1 MFEAARDAKFEDP
14 EQMPWNNQGG
24 GGPWGGGGGG
34 GSNNPWGRGGGGFG
48 GNRPPDLEELL
59 RKSQERFKH
68 VIPGGVFGSW
78 PGLFAVIAAVLLIWY
93 AFGIYRVQP
102 EEQGVELVFGRW
114 TETTPPGLHHN
125 WAWPIG
131 HVEKPKVTRVN
142 RVEVGFRTS
151 FDPSRASSNTRD
163 VSQESLMLTGDEN
176 IIDIKFVVFWVI
188 NDAGK
193 YLFHIRNPE
202 ETVKSAAESA
212 MREIIGKTAF
222 EFARTQGR
230 ANIEAETRQLIQA
243 ILDQYGAGILVTQ
256 VETQGVDP
264 PGSVI
269 EAFRDV
275 QAARADKERAINEA
289 QAYYNEVTQKA
300 AGMAERVVKE
310 AEAYK
315 AEKIA
320 VAEGE
325 GQRFISLYE
334 QYALARDVT
343 RRRLYLETMERVLAD
358 MNKVLVDGGA
368 TASGTVPY
376 LPLTELLNRAHGLT
390 PGPSGTSQDTP
401 PLADQADTGASQ

>member
-1 MFEAARDAKFEDP
+1 
-14 EQMPWNNQGG
+14 MPWNNQGG

-34 GSNNPWGRGGGGFG
+34 GPSNPWGRGGGFG

-59 RKSQERFKH
+59 RKSQDRFRRAM
-68 VIPGGVFGSW
+68 PGGVFGSGR
-78 PGLFAVIAAVLLIWY
+78 GLLLVVLVVLIVWF
-93 AFGIYRVQP
+93 AFGVYRVQP

-114 TETTPPGLHHN
+114 TETTPPGLHYN
-125 WAWPIG
+125 WPAPIG
-131 HVEKPKVTRVN
+131 HVETPKVTRVN

-151 FDPSRASSNTRD
+151 YDASRASSTRD

-193 YLFHIRNPE
+193 FLFHIRNPE

-230 ANIEAETRQLIQA
+230 ARIEAETRQLIQA
-243 ILDQYGAGILVTQ
+243 ILDAYGAGILVTQ

-300 AGMAERVVKE
+300 AGSAERVVKE

-315 AEKIA
+315 QEKVAI
-320 VAEGE
+320 AEGE
-325 GQRFISLYE
+325 AQRFVSLHE
-334 QYALARDVT
+334 QYALARDIT
-343 RRRLYLETMERVLAD
+343 RRRLYLETMEKILGE
-358 MNKVLVDGGA
+358 MNKVLVEGGA

-376 LPLTELLNRAHGLT
+376 LPLTELLNRAHGM
-390 PGPSGTSQDTP
+390 PQAGTAQDASS
-401 PLADQADTGASQ
+401 LGSTGGTQ

>member
-1 MFEAARDAKFEDP
+1 
-14 EQMPWNNQGG
+14 MPWNNQGG
-24 GGPWGGGGGG
+24 GGPWGGGGG

-59 RKSQERFKH
+59 RKSQDRFRR
-68 VIPGGVFGSW
+68 VLPGGVFGSGR
-78 PGLFAVIAAVLLIWY
+78 GLLLVVLAVLLVWV

-102 EEQGVELVFGRW
+102 EEQGVEMVFGKW
-114 TETTPPGLHHN
+114 TETTPPGLHYN
-125 WAWPIG
+125 WPAPIG
-131 HVEKPKVTRVN
+131 HVETPKVTRVN
-142 RVEVGFRTS
+142 RVEVGFRTG
-151 FDPSRASSNTRD
+151 FDANRSTNTTRD
-163 VSQESLMLTGDEN
+163 VAPESLMLTGDEN
-176 IIDIKFVVFWVI
+176 IIDIQFVVFWVI

-193 YLFHIRNPE
+193 FLFHIRNPE

-230 ANIEAETRQLIQA
+230 ANIEAEARELIQA

-256 VETQGVDP
+256 VEMQRVDP
-264 PGSVI
+264 PGNVI

-275 QAARADKERAINEA
+275 QAARAYKERAINEA

-300 AGMAERVVKE
+300 AGTAERVVKE

-315 AEKIA
+315 LEKVA
-320 VAEGE
+320 VAKGE
-325 GQRFISLYE
+325 AQRFVALYE
-334 QYALARDVT
+334 QYSVARDVT

-358 MNKVLVDGGA
+358 MNKVLVESGA

-376 LPLTELLNRAHGLT
+376 LPLTELLNRPRGA
-390 PGPSGTSQDTP
+390 PQESSGTGNEAPALAGQAGAGDSQ
-401 PLADQADTGASQ
+401 

>member
-1 MFEAARDAKFEDP
+1 
-14 EQMPWNNQGG
+14 MPSNNQGG

-34 GSNNPWGRGGGGFG
+34 PNNPWGRGGGFG

-59 RKSQERFKH
+59 RKSQDRFRR
-68 VIPGGVFGSW
+68 VLPGGVFGSGR
-78 PGLFAVIAAVLLIWY
+78 GLVLVLLAVLLIWF
-93 AFGIYRVQP
+93 AFGMYRVQP

-114 TETTPPGLHHN
+114 TETTPPGLHYN
-125 WAWPIG
+125 WPAPIG
-131 HVEKPKVTRVN
+131 QVEKPKVTRVN

-151 FDPSRASSNTRD
+151 YDNTRSSSTRE
-163 VSQESLMLTGDEN
+163 VNQESLMLTGDEN

-193 YLFHIRNPE
+193 FLFHIRNPE

-230 ANIEAETRQLIQA
+230 ANIEAEARQLIQS
-243 ILDQYGAGILVTQ
+243 ILDQYGAGIQITQ

-264 PGSVI
+264 PASVI

-300 AGMAERVVKE
+300 AGTAERVVKE

-315 AEKIA
+315 LEKIA
-320 VAEGE
+320 IAEGE
-325 GQRFISLYE
+325 AQRFVALYD

-358 MNKVLVDGGA
+358 MNKVLVESGA

-376 LPLTELLNRAHGLT
+376 LPLTELLNRNHGLT
-390 PGPSGTSQDTP
+390 PGSPGSAQETP
-401 PLADQADTGASQ
+401 AATDQAVTGASQ

>member
-1 MFEAARDAKFEDP
+1 
-14 EQMPWNNQGG
+14 MPWNSQGG

-34 GSNNPWGRGGGGFG
+34 SNPWGRGGGFG

-59 RKSQERFKH
+59 RKSQERFKRAL
-68 VIPGGVFGSW
+68 PGGVFGSGR
-78 PGLFAVIAAVLLIWY
+78 GLFLVVLAVLIVWF

-102 EEQGVELVFGRW
+102 EEQGVELVFGKW
-114 TETTPPGLHHN
+114 TETTTPGLHYN
-125 WAWPIG
+125 WPAPIG
-131 HVEKPKVTRVN
+131 HVETPKVTRVN
-142 RVEVGFRTS
+142 RVEVGFRTGY
-151 FDPSRASSNTRD
+151 DPSRGTSSRD

-176 IIDIKFVVFWVI
+176 IIDIQFVAFWII

-202 ETVKSAAESA
+202 ETVQNAAESA
-212 MREIIGKTAF
+212 MREIIGKTTF

-230 ANIEAETRQLIQA
+230 AKIELEARQLMQQ
-243 ILDQYGAGILVTQ
+243 ILDLYGAGIQITQ
-256 VETQGVDP
+256 VEMQRVDP

-300 AGMAERVVKE
+300 GGAAERVIKE

-320 VAEGE
+320 VAQGE
-325 GQRFISLYE
+325 AQRFTEIYV
-334 QYALARDVT
+334 QYAQARDIT
-343 RRRLYLETMERVLAD
+343 RRRIYLETMERILGD
-358 MNKVLVDGGA
+358 MNTVLVEGGA

-376 LPLTELLNRAHGLT
+376 LPLTELLNRSHGLSQ
-390 PGPSGTSQDTP
+390 GPLGADLGSSSSAAQASSGGTQ
-401 PLADQADTGASQ
+401 

>member
-1 MFEAARDAKFEDP
+1 LGN
-14 EQMPWNNQGG
+14 MPWNSQGG

-34 GSNNPWGRGGGGFG
+34 SNPWGRGGGFG

-59 RKSQERFKH
+59 RKSQERFKRAL
-68 VIPGGVFGSW
+68 PGGVFGSGR
-78 PGLFAVIAAVLLIWY
+78 GLFLVVLAVLIVWF

-102 EEQGVELVFGRW
+102 EEQGVELVFGKW
-114 TETTPPGLHHN
+114 TETTTPGLHYN
-125 WAWPIG
+125 WPAPIG
-131 HVEKPKVTRVN
+131 HVETPKVTRVN
-142 RVEVGFRTS
+142 RVEVGFRTGY
-151 FDPSRASSNTRD
+151 DPSRGTSSRD

-176 IIDIKFVVFWVI
+176 IIDIQFVAFWII

-202 ETVKSAAESA
+202 ETVQNAAESA
-212 MREIIGKTAF
+212 MREIIGKTTF

-230 ANIEAETRQLIQA
+230 AKIELEARQLMQQ
-243 ILDQYGAGILVTQ
+243 ILDLYGAGIQITQ
-256 VETQGVDP
+256 VEMQRVDP

-300 AGMAERVVKE
+300 GGAAERVIKE

-320 VAEGE
+320 VAQGE
-325 GQRFISLYE
+325 AQRFTEIYV
-334 QYALARDVT
+334 QYAQARDIT
-343 RRRLYLETMERVLAD
+343 RRRIYLETMERILGD
-358 MNKVLVDGGA
+358 MNKVLVEGGA

-376 LPLTELLNRAHGLT
+376 LPLTELLNRSHGLSQ
-390 PGPSGTSQDTP
+390 GPLGADLGSSSSAAQASSGGTQ
-401 PLADQADTGASQ
+401 

>member
-1 MFEAARDAKFEDP
+1 
-14 EQMPWNNQGG
+14 MPWNSQGG

-34 GSNNPWGRGGGGFG
+34 SNPWGRGGGFG

-59 RKSQERFKH
+59 RKSQERFKRAL
-68 VIPGGVFGSW
+68 PGGVFGSGR
-78 PGLFAVIAAVLLIWY
+78 GLFLVVLAVLIVWF

-102 EEQGVELVFGRW
+102 EEQGVELVFGKW
-114 TETTPPGLHHN
+114 TESTTPGLHYN
-125 WAWPIG
+125 WPAPIG
-131 HVEKPKVTRVN
+131 HVETPKVTRVN
-142 RVEVGFRTS
+142 RVEVGFRTGY
-151 FDPSRASSNTRD
+151 DPSRGTSSRD

-176 IIDIKFVVFWVI
+176 IIDIQFVAFWII

-202 ETVKSAAESA
+202 ETVQNAAESA
-212 MREIIGKTAF
+212 MREIIGKTTF

-230 ANIEAETRQLIQA
+230 AKIELEARQLMQQ
-243 ILDQYGAGILVTQ
+243 ILDLYGAGIQITQ
-256 VETQGVDP
+256 VEMQRVDP

-300 AGMAERVVKE
+300 GGAAERVIKE

-320 VAEGE
+320 VAQGE
-325 GQRFISLYE
+325 AQRFTEIYV
-334 QYALARDVT
+334 QYAQARDIT
-343 RRRLYLETMERVLAD
+343 RRRIYLETMERILGD
-358 MNKVLVDGGA
+358 MNKVLVEGGA

-376 LPLTELLNRAHGLT
+376 LPLTELLNRSHGLSQ
-390 PGPSGTSQDTP
+390 GPLGADLGSSSSAAQASSGGTQ
-401 PLADQADTGASQ
+401 

>member
-1 MFEAARDAKFEDP
+1 
-14 EQMPWNNQGG
+14 MPWNNQGG

-34 GSNNPWGRGGGGFG
+34 GPSNPWGRGGGFG

-59 RKSQERFKH
+59 RKSQDRFRRAM
-68 VIPGGVFGSW
+68 PGGVFGSGR
-78 PGLFAVIAAVLLIWY
+78 GLLLVVLVVLIVWF
-93 AFGIYRVQP
+93 AFGVYRVQP
-102 EEQGVELVFGRW
+102 EEQGVELVFGKW
-114 TETTPPGLHHN
+114 TETTPPGLHYN
-125 WAWPIG
+125 WPAPIG
-131 HVEKPKVTRVN
+131 HVETPKVTRVN

-151 FDPSRASSNTRD
+151 YDASRASSTRD

-193 YLFHIRNPE
+193 FLFHIRNPE

-230 ANIEAETRQLIQA
+230 ANIEAEARQLIQS
-243 ILDQYGAGILVTQ
+243 ILDQYGAGIQITQ

-264 PGSVI
+264 PASVI

-300 AGMAERVVKE
+300 AGTAERVVKE

-315 AEKIA
+315 LEKIA
-320 VAEGE
+320 IAEGE
-325 GQRFISLYE
+325 AQRFVALYD

-358 MNKVLVDGGA
+358 MNKVLVESGA

-376 LPLTELLNRAHGLT
+376 LPLTELLNRNHGLT
-390 PGPSGTSQDTP
+390 PGSPGSAQETP
-401 PLADQADTGASQ
+401 AATDQAVTGASQ

>member
-1 MFEAARDAKFEDP
+1 
-14 EQMPWNNQGG
+14 
-24 GGPWGGGGGG
+24 
-34 GSNNPWGRGGGGFG
+34 
-48 GNRPPDLEELL
+48 
-59 RKSQERFKH
+59 
-68 VIPGGVFGSW
+68 VFGSW
-78 PGLFAVIAAVLLIWY
+78 RGLLLVALAVLVIWF

-114 TETTPPGLHHN
+114 IETTPPGLHYN
-125 WAWPIG
+125 WPAPIG
-131 HVEKPKVTRVN
+131 HVELPKVTRVN

-151 FDPSRASSNTRD
+151 LDTTRTVNTRE
-163 VSQESLMLTGDEN
+163 VNQESLMLTGDEN

-193 YLFHIRNPE
+193 FLFHIRNPE

-230 ANIEAETRQLIQA
+230 ANIESEARQLIQA
-243 ILDQYGAGILVTQ
+243 ILDQYGAGIQVTQ

-264 PGSVI
+264 PASVI

-300 AGMAERVVKE
+300 AGTAERVVKE

-325 GQRFISLYE
+325 AQRFVSLYE
-334 QYALARDVT
+334 QYALAQDVT
-343 RRRLYLETMERVLAD
+343 RRRIYLETMEGILAN

-376 LPLTELLNRAHGLT
+376 LPLTELLNRAHGMNQ
-390 PGPSGTSQDTP
+390 GGSGNGQEQPSGTS
-401 PLADQADTGASQ
+401 ATGASQ

>member
-1 MFEAARDAKFEDP
+1 
-14 EQMPWNNQGG
+14 MPWNNQGG
-24 GGPWGGGGGG
+24 GGPWGGGGG

-59 RKSQERFKH
+59 RKSQDRFRR
-68 VIPGGVFGSW
+68 VLPGGVFGSGR
-78 PGLFAVIAAVLLIWY
+78 GLLLVVLAVLLIWV

-102 EEQGVELVFGRW
+102 EEQGVEMVFGKW
-114 TETTPPGLHHN
+114 TETTPPGLHYN
-125 WAWPIG
+125 WPAPIG
-131 HVEKPKVTRVN
+131 HIETPKVTRVN

-151 FDPSRASSNTRD
+151 FDANRSTNTTRD
-163 VSQESLMLTGDEN
+163 VAPESLMLTGDEN
-176 IIDIKFVVFWVI
+176 IIDIQFVVFWVI

-193 YLFHIRNPE
+193 FLFHIRNPE

-230 ANIEAETRQLIQA
+230 ANIEAEARELIQA

-256 VETQGVDP
+256 VEMQRVDP
-264 PGSVI
+264 PGNVI

-300 AGMAERVVKE
+300 AGTAERVVKE

-315 AEKIA
+315 LEKVA
-320 VAEGE
+320 VAKGE
-325 GQRFISLYE
+325 AQRFVALYE
-334 QYALARDVT
+334 QYSVARDVT

-358 MNKVLVDGGA
+358 MNKVLVESGA

-376 LPLTELLNRAHGLT
+376 LPLTELLNRPRVAT
-390 PGPSGTSQDTP
+390 QESSGTGNEAPALAGQAGAGDSQ
-401 PLADQADTGASQ
+401 

>member
-1 MFEAARDAKFEDP
+1 
-14 EQMPWNNQGG
+14 MPWNNQGG

-34 GSNNPWGRGGGGFG
+34 PNNPWGRGGGFG

-59 RKSQERFKH
+59 RKSQDRFRR
-68 VIPGGVFGSW
+68 VLPGGVFGSGR
-78 PGLFAVIAAVLLIWY
+78 GLVLVLLAVLLIWF
-93 AFGIYRVQP
+93 AFGMYRVQP

-114 TETTPPGLHHN
+114 TETTPPGLHYN
-125 WAWPIG
+125 WPAPIG
-131 HVEKPKVTRVN
+131 QVEKPKVTRVN

-151 FDPSRASSNTRD
+151 YDNTRSSSTRE
-163 VSQESLMLTGDEN
+163 VNQESLMLTGDEN

-193 YLFHIRNPE
+193 FLFRIRNPE

-230 ANIEAETRQLIQA
+230 ANIEAEARQLIQS
-243 ILDQYGAGILVTQ
+243 ILDQYGAGIQITQ

-264 PGSVI
+264 PASVI

-300 AGMAERVVKE
+300 AGTAERVVKE

-315 AEKIA
+315 LEKIA
-320 VAEGE
+320 IAEGE
-325 GQRFISLYE
+325 AQRFVALYD

-358 MNKVLVDGGA
+358 MNKVLVESGA

-376 LPLTELLNRAHGLT
+376 LPLTELLNRNHGLT
-390 PGPSGTSQDTP
+390 PGSPGSAQETP
-401 PLADQADTGASQ
+401 AATDQAVTGASQ

>member
-1 MFEAARDAKFEDP
+1 
-14 EQMPWNNQGG
+14 MPWNSQGG
-24 GGPWGGGGGG
+24 GGPWGGGGG
-34 GSNNPWGRGGGGFG
+34 SNPWGRGGGFG

-59 RKSQERFKH
+59 RKSQERFKRAL
-68 VIPGGVFGSW
+68 PGGVFGSGR
-78 PGLFAVIAAVLLIWY
+78 GLFLVVLAVLIVWF

-102 EEQGVELVFGRW
+102 EEQGVELVFGKW
-114 TETTPPGLHHN
+114 TETTTPGLHYN
-125 WAWPIG
+125 WPAPIG
-131 HVEKPKVTRVN
+131 HVETPKVTRVN
-142 RVEVGFRTS
+142 RVEVGFRTGY
-151 FDPSRASSNTRD
+151 DPSRGTSSRD

-176 IIDIKFVVFWVI
+176 IIDIQFVAFWII

-202 ETVKSAAESA
+202 ETVQNAAESA
-212 MREIIGKTAF
+212 MREIIGKTTF

-230 ANIEAETRQLIQA
+230 AKIESEARQLMQQ
-243 ILDQYGAGILVTQ
+243 ILDLYGAGIQITQ
-256 VETQGVDP
+256 VEMQRVDP

-300 AGMAERVVKE
+300 GGAAERVIKE

-320 VAEGE
+320 VAQGE
-325 GQRFISLYE
+325 AQRFTEIYV
-334 QYALARDVT
+334 QYAQARDIT
-343 RRRLYLETMERVLAD
+343 RRRIYLETMERILGD
-358 MNKVLVDGGA
+358 MNKVLVEGGA

-376 LPLTELLNRAHGLT
+376 LPLTELLNRSHGLSQ
-390 PGPSGTSQDTP
+390 GPLGADLGSSSSAGQASSGGTQ
-401 PLADQADTGASQ
+401 

>member
-1 MFEAARDAKFEDP
+1 
-14 EQMPWNNQGG
+14 MPWNSQGG

-34 GSNNPWGRGGGGFG
+34 SNPWGRGGGFG

-59 RKSQERFKH
+59 RKSQERFKRAL
-68 VIPGGVFGSW
+68 PGGVFGSGR
-78 PGLFAVIAAVLLIWY
+78 GLFLVVLAVLIVWF

-102 EEQGVELVFGRW
+102 EEQGVELVFGKW
-114 TETTPPGLHHN
+114 TETTTPGLHYN
-125 WAWPIG
+125 WPAPIG
-131 HVEKPKVTRVN
+131 HVETPKVTRVN
-142 RVEVGFRTS
+142 RVEVGFRTGY
-151 FDPSRASSNTRD
+151 DPSRGTSSRD

-176 IIDIKFVVFWVI
+176 IIDIQFVAFWII

-202 ETVKSAAESA
+202 ETVQNAAESA
-212 MREIIGKTAF
+212 MREIIGKTTF

-230 ANIEAETRQLIQA
+230 AKIELEARQLMQQ
-243 ILDQYGAGILVTQ
+243 ILDLYGAGIQITQ
-256 VETQGVDP
+256 VEMQRVDP

-300 AGMAERVVKE
+300 GGAAERVIKE

-320 VAEGE
+320 VAQGE
-325 GQRFISLYE
+325 AQRFTEIYV
-334 QYALARDVT
+334 QYAQARDIT
-343 RRRLYLETMERVLAD
+343 RRRIYLEPMERILGD
-358 MNKVLVDGGA
+358 MNKVLVEGGA

-376 LPLTELLNRAHGLT
+376 LPLTELLNRSHGLSQ
-390 PGPSGTSQDTP
+390 GPLGADLGSSSSAAQASSGGTQ
-401 PLADQADTGASQ
+401 

>member
-1 MFEAARDAKFEDP
+1 
-14 EQMPWNNQGG
+14 MPWNNQGG

-34 GSNNPWGRGGGGFG
+34 GPSNPWGRGGGFG

-59 RKSQERFKH
+59 RKSQDRFRRAM
-68 VIPGGVFGSW
+68 PGGVFGSGR
-78 PGLFAVIAAVLLIWY
+78 GLLLVVLVVLIVWF
-93 AFGIYRVQP
+93 AFGVYRVQP
-102 EEQGVELVFGRW
+102 EEQGVELVFGKW
-114 TETTPPGLHHN
+114 TETTPPGLHYN
-125 WAWPIG
+125 WPAPIG
-131 HVEKPKVTRVN
+131 HVETPKVTRVN

-151 FDPSRASSNTRD
+151 YDASRASSTRD

-193 YLFHIRNPE
+193 FLFHIRNPE

-230 ANIEAETRQLIQA
+230 ARIEAETRQLIQV
-243 ILDQYGAGILVTQ
+243 ILDAYGAGILVTQ

-264 PGSVI
+264 PGNVI

-300 AGMAERVVKE
+300 AGSAERVVKE

-315 AEKIA
+315 QEKVAI
-320 VAEGE
+320 AEGE
-325 GQRFISLYE
+325 AQRFISLHE
-334 QYALARDVT
+334 QYALARDIT
-343 RRRLYLETMERVLAD
+343 RRRLYLETMEKILGE
-358 MNKVLVDGGA
+358 MNKVLVEGGA

-376 LPLTELLNRAHGLT
+376 LPLTELLNRAHGM
-390 PGPSGTSQDTP
+390 PQGGTAQDASS
-401 PLADQADTGASQ
+401 LGTGGTQ

>member
-1 MFEAARDAKFEDP
+1 
-14 EQMPWNNQGG
+14 MPWNNQGG

-34 GSNNPWGRGGGGFG
+34 SNNPWGRGGGFG

-59 RKSQERFKH
+59 RRSQDRFKR
-68 VIPGGVFGSW
+68 ILPGGVFGSGR
-78 PGLFAVIAAVLLIWY
+78 GLLLVVLGALIVWF

-114 TETTPPGLHHN
+114 TETTPPGLHYN
-125 WAWPIG
+125 WPAPIG
-131 HVEKPKVTRVN
+131 HVETPKVTRVN

-151 FDPSRASSNTRD
+151 YDSTRSTSTRD

-176 IIDIKFVVFWVI
+176 IIDIQFVVFWVI

-193 YLFHIRNPE
+193 FLFHVRNPE
-202 ETVKSAAESA
+202 DTVKSAAESA
-212 MREIIGKTAF
+212 MREILGKTAF

-230 ANIEAETRQLIQA
+230 ARIEAEARQLIQS

-256 VETQGVDP
+256 VEMQRVDP

-289 QAYYNEVTQKA
+289 QAYFNEVTQKA
-300 AGMAERVVKE
+300 AGTAERVIKE

-315 AEKIA
+315 LEKVAIA
-320 VAEGE
+320 QGE
-325 GQRFISLYE
+325 AQRFIALYQ
-334 QYALARDVT
+334 QYDLARDVT

-358 MNKVLVDGGA
+358 MNKVLVEGGA

-376 LPLTELLNRAHGLT
+376 LPLTELLNRTHGLT
-390 PGPSGTSQDTP
+390 PGPAAGQDSS
-401 PLADQADTGASQ
+401 ASDESATGASQ

>member
-1 MFEAARDAKFEDP
+1 
-14 EQMPWNNQGG
+14 MPWNSQGG
-24 GGPWGGGGGG
+24 GGPWGGGGG
-34 GSNNPWGRGGGGFG
+34 SNPWGRGGGFG

-59 RKSQERFKH
+59 RKSQERFKRAL
-68 VIPGGVFGSW
+68 PGGVFGSGR
-78 PGLFAVIAAVLLIWY
+78 GLFLVVLAVLIVWF

-102 EEQGVELVFGRW
+102 EEQGVELVFGKW
-114 TETTPPGLHHN
+114 TETTTPGLHYN
-125 WAWPIG
+125 WPAPIG
-131 HVEKPKVTRVN
+131 HVETPKVTRVN
-142 RVEVGFRTS
+142 RVEVGFRTGY
-151 FDPSRASSNTRD
+151 DPSRGTSSRD

-176 IIDIKFVVFWVI
+176 IIDIQFVAFWII

-202 ETVKSAAESA
+202 ETVQNAAESA
-212 MREIIGKTAF
+212 MREIIGKTTF

-230 ANIEAETRQLIQA
+230 AKIESEARQLMQQ
-243 ILDQYGAGILVTQ
+243 ILDLYGAGIQITQ
-256 VETQGVDP
+256 VEMQRVDP

-300 AGMAERVVKE
+300 GGAAERVIKE

-320 VAEGE
+320 VAQGE
-325 GQRFISLYE
+325 AQRFTEIYV
-334 QYALARDVT
+334 QYAQARDIT
-343 RRRLYLETMERVLAD
+343 RRRIYLETMERILGD
-358 MNKVLVDGGA
+358 MNKVLVEGGA

-376 LPLTELLNRAHGLT
+376 LPLTELLNRSHGLSQ
-390 PGPSGTSQDTP
+390 GPLGADLGSSSSAAQASSGGTQ
-401 PLADQADTGASQ
+401 

>member
-1 MFEAARDAKFEDP
+1 
-14 EQMPWNNQGG
+14 MPWNNQGG
-24 GGPWGGGGGG
+24 GGPWGGGGG

-59 RKSQERFKH
+59 RKSQDRFRR
-68 VIPGGVFGSW
+68 VMPGGVFGSW
-78 PGLFAVIAAVLLIWY
+78 RGLVLVALVVLLIWF

-114 TETTPPGLHHN
+114 TETTPPGLHYN
-125 WAWPIG
+125 WPAPIG
-131 HVEKPKVTRVN
+131 HVELPKVTRVN

-151 FDPSRASSNTRD
+151 FDSGRSTTSTRD

-176 IIDIKFVVFWVI
+176 IIDIQFVVFWVI

-193 YLFHIRNPE
+193 FLFQIRNPE

-212 MREIIGKTAF
+212 MREILGKTAF

-230 ANIEAETRQLIQA
+230 ANIEAEARQLIQA
-243 ILDQYGAGILVTQ
+243 ILDQYGSGILVTQ
-256 VETQGVDP
+256 VEMQRVDP
-264 PGSVI
+264 PGNVI

-300 AGMAERVVKE
+300 AGTAERVIKE

-315 AEKIA
+315 LEKVA
-320 VAEGE
+320 VAKGE
-325 GQRFISLYE
+325 AQRFVALYD
-334 QYALARDVT
+334 QYSVARDVT

-358 MNKVLVDGGA
+358 MNKVLVESGA

-376 LPLTELLNRAHGLT
+376 LPLTELLNRSHGVT
-390 PGPSGTSQDTP
+390 QESSGTGQEAPALAGQAGAGDT
-401 PLADQADTGASQ
+401 Q

>member
-1 MFEAARDAKFEDP
+1 
-14 EQMPWNNQGG
+14 MPWNSQGG
-24 GGPWGGGGGG
+24 GGPWGGGG
-34 GSNNPWGRGGGGFG
+34 SNPWGRGGGFG

-59 RKSQERFKH
+59 RKSQERFKRAL
-68 VIPGGVFGSW
+68 PGGVFGSGR
-78 PGLFAVIAAVLLIWY
+78 GLFLVVLAVLIVWF

-102 EEQGVELVFGRW
+102 EEQGVELVFGKW
-114 TETTPPGLHHN
+114 TETTTPGLHYN
-125 WAWPIG
+125 WPAPIG
-131 HVEKPKVTRVN
+131 HVETPKVTRVN
-142 RVEVGFRTS
+142 RVEVGFRTGY
-151 FDPSRASSNTRD
+151 DPSRGTSSRD

-176 IIDIKFVVFWVI
+176 IIDIQFVAFWII

-202 ETVKSAAESA
+202 ETVQNAAESA
-212 MREIIGKTAF
+212 MREIIGKTTF

-230 ANIEAETRQLIQA
+230 AKIELEARQLMQQ
-243 ILDQYGAGILVTQ
+243 ILDLYGAGIQITQ
-256 VETQGVDP
+256 VEMQRVDP

-300 AGMAERVVKE
+300 GGAAERVIKE

-320 VAEGE
+320 VAQGE
-325 GQRFISLYE
+325 AQRFTEIYV
-334 QYALARDVT
+334 QYAQARDIT
-343 RRRLYLETMERVLAD
+343 RRRIYLETMERILGD
-358 MNKVLVDGGA
+358 MNKVLVEGGA

-376 LPLTELLNRAHGLT
+376 LPLTELLNRSHGLSQ
-390 PGPSGTSQDTP
+390 GPLGADLGSSSSAAQASSGGTQ
-401 PLADQADTGASQ
+401 

>member
-1 MFEAARDAKFEDP
+1 
-14 EQMPWNNQGG
+14 MPWNNQGG

-59 RKSQERFKH
+59 RKSQDRFRR
-68 VIPGGVFGSW
+68 VMPGGVFGSW
-78 PGLFAVIAAVLLIWY
+78 RGLLLVALAVLVIWF

-114 TETTPPGLHHN
+114 TETTPPGLHYN
-125 WAWPIG
+125 WPAPIG
-131 HVEKPKVTRVN
+131 HVELPKVTRVN

-151 FDPSRASSNTRD
+151 LDTTRTVNTRE

-193 YLFHIRNPE
+193 FLFHIRNPE

-230 ANIEAETRQLIQA
+230 ANIEAEARQLIQA
-243 ILDQYGAGILVTQ
+243 ILDQYGAGIQVTQ

-264 PGSVI
+264 PASVI

-300 AGMAERVVKE
+300 AGTAERVVKE

-320 VAEGE
+320 VAAGE
-325 GQRFISLYE
+325 AQRFISLYE
-334 QYALARDVT
+334 QYALAQDVT
-343 RRRLYLETMERVLAD
+343 RRRIYLETMEGILAN

-376 LPLTELLNRAHGLT
+376 LPLTELLNRTHGMT
-390 PGPSGTSQDTP
+390 QGGASGSAQEQPTATG
-401 PLADQADTGASQ
+401 ATGASQ

>member
-1 MFEAARDAKFEDP
+1 
-14 EQMPWNNQGG
+14 MPWNSQGG

-34 GSNNPWGRGGGGFG
+34 SNPWGRGGGFG

-59 RKSQERFKH
+59 RKSQERFKRAL
-68 VIPGGVFGSW
+68 PGGVFGSGR
-78 PGLFAVIAAVLLIWY
+78 GLFLVVLAVLIVWF

-102 EEQGVELVFGRW
+102 EEQGVELVFGKW
-114 TETTPPGLHHN
+114 TETTTPGLHYN
-125 WAWPIG
+125 WPAPIG
-131 HVEKPKVTRVN
+131 HVETPKVTRVN
-142 RVEVGFRTS
+142 RVEVGFRTGY
-151 FDPSRASSNTRD
+151 DPSRGTSSRD

-176 IIDIKFVVFWVI
+176 IIDIQFVAFWII

-202 ETVKSAAESA
+202 ETVQNAAESA
-212 MREIIGKTAF
+212 MREIIGKTTF

-230 ANIEAETRQLIQA
+230 AKIESEARQLMQQ
-243 ILDQYGAGILVTQ
+243 ILDLYGAGIQITQ
-256 VETQGVDP
+256 VEMQRVDP

-300 AGMAERVVKE
+300 GGAAERVIKE

-320 VAEGE
+320 VAQGE
-325 GQRFISLYE
+325 AQRFTEIYV
-334 QYALARDVT
+334 QYAQARDIT
-343 RRRLYLETMERVLAD
+343 RRRIYLETMERILGD
-358 MNKVLVDGGA
+358 MNKVLVEGGA

-376 LPLTELLNRAHGLT
+376 LPLTELLNRSHGLSQ
-390 PGPSGTSQDTP
+390 GPLGADLGSSSSAAQASSGGTQ
-401 PLADQADTGASQ
+401 

>member
-1 MFEAARDAKFEDP
+1 
-14 EQMPWNNQGG
+14 MPWNNQGG

-34 GSNNPWGRGGGGFG
+34 SNNPWGRGGGFG

-59 RKSQERFKH
+59 RRSQDRFKR
-68 VIPGGVFGSW
+68 VLPGGVFGSGR
-78 PGLFAVIAAVLLIWY
+78 GLLLVVLAVLIIWF

-114 TETTPPGLHHN
+114 TETTPPGLHYN
-125 WAWPIG
+125 WPAPIG
-131 HVEKPKVTRVN
+131 HVETPKVTRVN

-151 FDPSRASSNTRD
+151 FDSTRSTSTRD

-176 IIDIKFVVFWVI
+176 IIDIQFVVFWVI

-193 YLFHIRNPE
+193 FLFHVRNPE

-212 MREIIGKTAF
+212 MREILGKTAF

-230 ANIEAETRQLIQA
+230 ARIEAEARTLIQS

-256 VETQGVDP
+256 VEMQRVDP

-289 QAYYNEVTQKA
+289 QAYFNEVTQKA
-300 AGMAERVVKE
+300 AGTAERVIKE

-315 AEKIA
+315 LEKVAIA
-320 VAEGE
+320 QGE
-325 GQRFISLYE
+325 AQRFIALYQE
-334 QYALARDVT
+334 YDLARDVT

-358 MNKVLVDGGA
+358 MNKVLVEGGA

-376 LPLTELLNRAHGLT
+376 LPLTELLNRTHGLT
-390 PGPSGTSQDTP
+390 PGSAAAGQDSSPS
-401 PLADQADTGASQ
+401 DQSATGASQ

>member
-1 MFEAARDAKFEDP
+1 
-14 EQMPWNNQGG
+14 MPWNNQGG

-34 GSNNPWGRGGGGFG
+34 GGPSNPWGRGGGFG

-59 RKSQERFKH
+59 RKSQDRFRRAL
-68 VIPGGVFGSW
+68 PGGVFGSGR
-78 PGLFAVIAAVLLIWY
+78 GLLLVILVVVIIWF
-93 AFGIYRVQP
+93 AFGVYRVQP
-102 EEQGVELVFGRW
+102 DEQGVELVFGRW
-114 TETTPPGLHHN
+114 TETTPPGLHYN
-125 WAWPIG
+125 WPAPVG
-131 HVEKPKVTRVN
+131 HVETPKVTRVN

-151 FDPSRASSNTRD
+151 YDASRASSTRD

-193 YLFHIRNPE
+193 FLFHIRNPE

-230 ANIEAETRQLIQA
+230 AKIEAEARQLIQA
-243 ILDQYGAGILVTQ
+243 ILDEYGAGILVTQ

-300 AGMAERVVKE
+300 AGSAERVIKE

-315 AEKIA
+315 QEK
-320 VAEGE
+320 VAISKGE
-325 GQRFISLYE
+325 AQRFVALYE
-334 QYALARDVT
+334 QYALAQDIT
-343 RRRLYLETMERVLAD
+343 RRRLYLETMEKILGE
-358 MNKVLVDGGA
+358 MNKVLVEGGA

-376 LPLTELLNRAHGLT
+376 LPLTELLNRAHGM
-390 PGPSGTSQDTP
+390 PQGSPPQDAASNAGSGGTQ
-401 PLADQADTGASQ
+401 

>member
-1 MFEAARDAKFEDP
+1 
-14 EQMPWNNQGG
+14 MPWNSQGG

-34 GSNNPWGRGGGGFG
+34 SNPWGRGGGFG

-59 RKSQERFKH
+59 RKSQERFKRAL
-68 VIPGGVFGSW
+68 PGGVFGSGR
-78 PGLFAVIAAVLLIWY
+78 GLFLVVLAVLIVWF

-102 EEQGVELVFGRW
+102 EEQGVELVFGKW
-114 TETTPPGLHHN
+114 TETTTPGLHYN
-125 WAWPIG
+125 WPAPIG
-131 HVEKPKVTRVN
+131 HVETPKVTRVN
-142 RVEVGFRTS
+142 RVEVGFRTGY
-151 FDPSRASSNTRD
+151 DPSRGTSSRD

-176 IIDIKFVVFWVI
+176 IIDIQFVAFWII

-202 ETVKSAAESA
+202 ETVQNAAESA
-212 MREIIGKTAF
+212 MREIIGKTTF

-230 ANIEAETRQLIQA
+230 AKIELEARQLMQQ
-243 ILDQYGAGILVTQ
+243 ILDLYGAGIQITQ
-256 VETQGVDP
+256 VEMQRVDP

-300 AGMAERVVKE
+300 GGAAERVIKE

-320 VAEGE
+320 VAQGE
-325 GQRFISLYE
+325 AQRFTEIYV
-334 QYALARDVT
+334 QYAQARDIT
-343 RRRLYLETMERVLAD
+343 RRRIYLETMERILGD
-358 MNKVLVDGGA
+358 MNKVLVEGGA

-376 LPLTELLNRAHGLT
+376 LPLTELLNRSHGLSQ
-390 PGPSGTSQDTP
+390 GPLGADLGSSSSAAQASSGGTQ
-401 PLADQADTGASQ
+401 

>member
-1 MFEAARDAKFEDP
+1 
-14 EQMPWNNQGG
+14 MPWNSQGG

-34 GSNNPWGRGGGGFG
+34 SNPWGRGGGFG

-59 RKSQERFKH
+59 RKSQERFKRAL
-68 VIPGGVFGSW
+68 PGGVFGSGR
-78 PGLFAVIAAVLLIWY
+78 GLFLVVLAVLIVWF

-102 EEQGVELVFGRW
+102 EEQGVELVFGKW
-114 TETTPPGLHHN
+114 TETTTPGLHYN
-125 WAWPIG
+125 WPAPIG
-131 HVEKPKVTRVN
+131 HVETPKVTRVN
-142 RVEVGFRTS
+142 RVEVGFRTGY
-151 FDPSRASSNTRD
+151 DPSRGTSSRD

-176 IIDIKFVVFWVI
+176 IIDIQFVAFWII

-202 ETVKSAAESA
+202 ETVQNAAESA
-212 MREIIGKTAF
+212 MREIIGKTTF

-230 ANIEAETRQLIQA
+230 AKIELEARQLMQQ
-243 ILDQYGAGILVTQ
+243 ILDLYGAGIQITQ
-256 VETQGVDP
+256 VEMQRVDP

-300 AGMAERVVKE
+300 GGAAERIIKE

-320 VAEGE
+320 VAQGE
-325 GQRFISLYE
+325 AQRFTEIYV
-334 QYALARDVT
+334 QYAQARDIT
-343 RRRLYLETMERVLAD
+343 RRRIYLETMERILGD
-358 MNKVLVDGGA
+358 MNKVLVEGGA

-376 LPLTELLNRAHGLT
+376 LPLTELLNRSHGLSQ
-390 PGPSGTSQDTP
+390 GPLGADLGSSSSAAQASSGGTQ
-401 PLADQADTGASQ
+401 

>member
-1 MFEAARDAKFEDP
+1 
-14 EQMPWNNQGG
+14 MPWNNQGG

-34 GSNNPWGRGGGGFG
+34 GPSNPWGRGGGFG

-59 RKSQERFKH
+59 RKSQDRFRRAM
-68 VIPGGVFGSW
+68 PGGVFGSGR
-78 PGLFAVIAAVLLIWY
+78 GLLLVVLVVLIVWF
-93 AFGIYRVQP
+93 AFGVYRVQP
-102 EEQGVELVFGRW
+102 EEQGVEMVFGKW
-114 TETTPPGLHHN
+114 TETTPPGLHYN
-125 WAWPIG
+125 WPAPIG
-131 HVEKPKVTRVN
+131 HVETPKVTRVN

-151 FDPSRASSNTRD
+151 YDASRASSTRD

-176 IIDIKFVVFWVI
+176 IIDIQFVVFWVI

-193 YLFHIRNPE
+193 FLFHIRNPE

-230 ANIEAETRQLIQA
+230 AKIESEARELIQA

-256 VETQGVDP
+256 VEMQRVDP
-264 PGSVI
+264 PGNVI

-300 AGMAERVVKE
+300 AGSAERVVKE

-315 AEKIA
+315 QEKVAI
-320 VAEGE
+320 AEGE
-325 GQRFISLYE
+325 AQRFISLHE

-343 RRRLYLETMERVLAD
+343 RRRLYLETMEKILGE
-358 MNKVLVDGGA
+358 MNKVLVEGGA

-376 LPLTELLNRAHGLT
+376 LPLTELLNRAHGVPQGGAAQDASSLGST
-390 PGPSGTSQDTP
+390 GGTQ
-401 PLADQADTGASQ
+401 